1 MCAWKVFI
9 VRGLGLL
16 CNVKHGCFEQKM
28 ILQLVSLSR
37 ERDLALNLLECFMLA
52 HTRY

>member
-16 CNVKHGCFEQKM
+16 CNVKHGCFEQKNDTPTS
-28 ILQLVSLSR
+28 ISL
-37 ERDLALNLLECFMLA
+37 
-52 HTRY
+52 